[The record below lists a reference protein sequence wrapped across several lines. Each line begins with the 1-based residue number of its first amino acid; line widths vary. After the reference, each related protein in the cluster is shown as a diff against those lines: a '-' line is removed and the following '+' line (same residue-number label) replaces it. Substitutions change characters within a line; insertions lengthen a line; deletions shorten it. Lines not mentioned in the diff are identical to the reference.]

1 MSGWFADSPVLRRT
15 PLAICLCLLA
25 ILFALEAKTAWYGP
39 ADGPG
44 SDISA
49 AKALP
54 VGSPELVDHGV
65 PTPDPAHPRVEFP
78 TFPVSTVASL
88 LRIKVSSLGEI
99 QRNHLFFFA
108 TCISPPIF
116 FRPPPVS

>member
-1 MSGWFADSPVLRRT
+1 MSGWFADSPLLRRT
-15 PLAICLCLLA
+15 PLAIGLCLLA

-39 ADGPG
+39 LVGPG
-44 SDISA
+44 RDISA

-65 PTPDPAHPRVEFP
+65 PTPDPAYPRVEVP

-88 LRIKVSSLGEI
+88 LRIKISALGEI